1 MKIKAFIDLLKSEGV
16 TVKNGTN
23 HYKLYYGTKWTICP
37 RHPSKEISDINAN
50 NVIKQLVLRIK

>member
-1 MKIKAFIDLLKSEGV
+1 MKIKAFIDLLKSEVV

-50 NVIKQLVLRIK
+50 NVRKQLGLRTK